1 MILLSRPEIEALV
14 DLDAGLLAVEQAY
27 IAASQGRATIPP
39 VGYIAF
45 PEAEGDCHIKYGHI
59 AGDPI
64 FVVKIASGF
73 YRNPS
78 IGLSTSNGVMLALS
92 ATTGQLEAIL
102 LDEGFLTD
110 LRTGLGGAIATR
122 ALCRPDARRVAMIGS
137 GIQAGM
143 QIRCLRR
150 AMKDTPLTFTLWGRS
165 QKRAAEI
172 ADILARE
179 GIPVETTD
187 DLESLCRSADIIIT
201 TTPSREPLIRGD
213 WVGPGTHITAIGA
226 DAPGKQE
233 LEPSLVAH
241 AGRRIA
247 DRLDQSLAHG
257 EFSTAFA
264 AGLIDRESCGELGD
278 ILSGTMAGRE
288 NPNDI
293 TIADLTGVAV
303 QDIAIARTIL
313 DARRDRLDKTGAYLS
328 T

>member
-1 MILLSRPEIEALV
+1 MIILSRTEIEALV

-27 IAASQGRATIPP
+27 IAASQGHATIPP

-45 PEAEGDCHIKYGHI
+45 PEADGDCHIKYGHI

-78 IGLSTSNGVMLALS
+78 IGLSTSNGMMLALS

-122 ALCRPDARRVAMIGS
+122 ALCRADARRVAVIGS

-143 QIRCLRR
+143 QIRCLHR
-150 AMKDTPLTFTLWGRS
+150 AMKDRSLAFTLWARS
-165 QKRAAEI
+165 ETKAAGI
-172 ADILARE
+172 VGTLAKE
-179 GIPVETTD
+179 GIAVELAG

-201 TTPSREPLIRGD
+201 TTPAREPLVRSDWIR
-213 WVGPGTHITAIGA
+213 PGTHITAIGA

-233 LEPSLVAH
+233 LETALVVRAD
-241 AGRRIA
+241 RRIA
-247 DRLDQSLAHG
+247 DRLEQSLAHG
-257 EFSTAFA
+257 EFSTAFGTGA
-264 AGLIDRESCGELGD
+264 ITPESCSELGAVLD
-278 ILSGTMAGRE
+278 GTAKGRQNQDE
-288 NPNDI
+288 I
-293 TIADLTGVAV
+293 TIADLTGIAV
-303 QDIAIARTIL
+303 QDIAITRAIL
-313 DARRDRLDKTGAYLS
+313 DAHRQA
-328 T
+328 